1 MYIYTYM
8 YIYMLVYNEMILF
21 IIIKLSATTL
31 NPLKGEVRLSIHVDV
46 ITCNTHL
53 KPLSCRPRGQLV
65 TRQQPKVA
73 REKCAFPVWLASG
86 CWVKLVAKRYHLQIA
101 TITQRARG
109 DADLSANACQLLV
122 EQNGN
127 GVKVAPIET

>member
-1 MYIYTYM
+1 M
-8 YIYMLVYNEMILF
+8 
-21 IIIKLSATTL
+21 IKLSATTL

-73 REKCAFPVWLASG
+73 RGKMCIPSLVSEWLLGEVG
-86 CWVKLVAKRYHLQIA
+86 CKEISPADCHDHPKG
-101 TITQRARG
+101 QR
-109 DADLSANACQLLV
+109 
-122 EQNGN
+122 
-127 GVKVAPIET
+127 

>member
-1 MYIYTYM
+1 MQA
-8 YIYMLVYNEMILF
+8 
-21 IIIKLSATTL
+21 K
-31 NPLKGEVRLSIHVDV
+31 
-46 ITCNTHL
+46 
-53 KPLSCRPRGQLV
+53 RPV
-65 TRQQPKVA
+65 SDPKVA
-73 REKCAFPVWLASG
+73 REKCAFPVWLVSG

-109 DADLSANACQLLV
+109 DADLSANTCQLLV

>member
-1 MYIYTYM
+1 
-8 YIYMLVYNEMILF
+8 MILF

-31 NPLKGEVRLSIHVDV
+31 NPLKGEVRLNIHVDV

-73 REKCAFPVWLASG
+73 REKCAFPVWLVSG
-86 CWVKLVAKRYHLQIA
+86 CWVKLVAKRYHLQIS
-101 TITQRARG
+101 TITQREVMLTCLQTLASCL
-109 DADLSANACQLLV
+109 LSRM
-122 EQNGN
+122 EM
-127 GVKVAPIET
+127 E